1 MEEKNEDVKKDNNEG
16 NANEK
21 PIKSDQHEADEKT
34 VSSTEYNELKER
46 FLRLAAE
53 FDNYKKRTA
62 ADISNAKE
70 LGIAE
75 FIRSILYVIDEFDIA
90 LNSASKS
97 SDKNLI
103 KGIELL
109 YINFID
115 ALKSNGLKE
124 INTDG
129 KFDPYK
135 HEIIMTK
142 KSKEKDGHIIEVIK
156 KGYMFND
163 KLLRVASVIVSKN
176 DTEDELI
183 NEKEKSTKNEDNK
196 KENNKD
202 NVNK

>member
-1 MEEKNEDVKKDNNEG
+1 MEEKNEEIKKDNAMG
-16 NANEK
+16 DEK
-21 PIKSDQHEADEKT
+21 PVKSGGQDAAEKT
-34 VSSTEYNELKER
+34 VSSAEYNELKER

-70 LGIAE
+70 LGVAE
-75 FIRSILYVIDEFDIA
+75 FIRSMLYIIDEFDIA

-97 SDKNLI
+97 SDRNLV

-109 YINFID
+109 YTNFID
-115 ALKSNGLKE
+115 TLKSNGLKE
-124 INTDG
+124 IDTSG

-142 KSKEKDGHIIEVIK
+142 KSNSKDGHIIEVIK
-156 KGYMFND
+156 KGYMFKD

-176 DTEDELI
+176 DAEDESAS
-183 NEKEKSTKNEDNK
+183 EKENSAKNDKN
-196 KENNKD
+196 ENNKND
-202 NVNK
+202 TNKQK